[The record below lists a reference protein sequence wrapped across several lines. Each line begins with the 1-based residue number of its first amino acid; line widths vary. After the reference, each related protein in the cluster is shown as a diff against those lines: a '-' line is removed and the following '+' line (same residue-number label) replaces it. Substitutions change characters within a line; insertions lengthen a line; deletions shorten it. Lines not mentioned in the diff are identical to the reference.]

1 MADNSS
7 QDPFMSWQRLV
18 EALKA
23 GGERMDRATREG
35 VSADERADGFRALA
49 RALANQLGR
58 LEVDDARPELV
69 PFNLWRQKFYMDNP
83 DYLYWVAEIA
93 PGGCYRIEG
102 SAKDA
107 LFLSINVY
115 AAAGLSAE
123 TVARITSD
131 DLAFDADGRFM
142 VTLGGAREAA
152 QGAWLPL
159 PDSANMVWVRQFFA
173 EPQHGGR
180 DCSITRLDPC
190 PPAPMIEAARFTR
203 RLARTAATL
212 DMASKVIARAGANE
226 AELRNGIREWS
237 EMQGGAVFTEPG
249 IHYQRGAWQLA
260 PDEALLVEG
269 RVAPARH
276 WSALLYSRYLNS
288 LDARNRRV
296 SITGSHVTADAEGRF
311 RLVLAGSDPGV
322 PNWLDTEGRP
332 FGIFVIRWLQPAEV
346 PVLPAVRVVKLSD
359 LEA

>member
-1 MADNSS
+1 MAEDQSR
-7 QDPFMSWQRLV
+7 DPALAWQQLV
-18 EALKA
+18 ETLAKA
-23 GGERMDRATREG
+23 GERMERATQEG
-35 VSADERADGFRALA
+35 VSADERADGYRALA
-49 RALANQLGR
+49 RALSNQLGR
-58 LEVDDARPELV
+58 LEVDDAKPELV

-131 DLAFDADGRFM
+131 DLTFDADGRFT
-142 VTLGGAREAA
+142 VTLGGKREEAV
-152 QGAWLPL
+152 GAWLPL
-159 PDSANMVWVRQFFA
+159 PDTANMVWVRQFFA
-173 EPQHGGR
+173 ESQHGGR
-180 DCSITRLDPC
+180 DCAITRLDLC
-190 PPAPMIEAARFTR
+190 PPTPMIEAGRFTR
-203 RLARTAATL
+203 RLSRMAATL
-212 DMASKVIARAGANE
+212 DMASKVIAKAGTNE

-260 PDEALLVEG
+260 PDEALIIEGKVVE
-269 RVAPARH
+269 ARH

-296 SITGSHVTADAEGRF
+296 SITGSHVETSAEGRF
-311 RLVLAGSDPGV
+311 RIVLAASDPGV

-332 FGIFVIRWLQPAEV
+332 FGIFVIRWLQPAET
-346 PVLPAVRVVKLSD
+346 PMLPAVRVVKLTE
-359 LEA
+359 LA